1 MTTMRHRQAISG
13 FSLIELMIVVA
24 IIAVVSAI
32 AIPSYRDYVTRSQ
45 LTAGV
50 AVLKGLTAPAEL
62 YVQQNGALNSNSNL
76 AMLGINSDSSRLGTL
91 SIEHE
96 SLVFRFHSPAGA
108 IAILSRD
115 TNTGWQCHMT
125 LPHDMDSSLTPVS
138 CL

>member
-1 MTTMRHRQAISG
+1 MLPSRNRRLNRG

-32 AIPSYRDYVTRSQ
+32 AVPSYRDYVAKSQ
-45 LTAGV
+45 LTAGI

-62 YVQQNGALNSNSNL
+62 YVQQNGALNSNSDL
-76 AMLGINSDSSRLGTL
+76 AMLGIKADSSRLGTL

-96 SLVFRFHSPAGA
+96 SLVFRFHSPDGA

-115 TNTGWQCHMT
+115 ETTGWQCHMT
-125 LPHDMDSSLTPVS
+125 LPHEMDNSLKPVS